1 VANLRVQW
9 IRLSQV
15 PDKLPPTIQLLGDLD
30 DVVAEE
36 DNVDVLA
43 DANFTYLKV
52 RDTGHYSIRNFKD
65 PDTGPSQRAIPIRID
80 DSH

>member
-1 VANLRVQW
+1 
-9 IRLSQV
+9 
-15 PDKLPPTIQLLGDLD
+15 LGELD

-65 PDTGPSQRAIPIRID
+65 PTQDAIAKSDSDT
-80 DSH
+80 H